1 MTNKEEVKMQY
12 EDFIHPNKEA
22 LAKRDAFINSF
33 LSAYPDIQFNEDG
46 GFTINFDSELL
57 PDFAFKENEVAKNA
71 LN

>member
-12 EDFIHPNKEA
+12 EDFMHPNKEA
-22 LAKRDAFINSF
+22 IAKRDEF

-57 PDFAFKENEVAKNA
+57 PSFMFKESEDKK
-71 LN
+71 